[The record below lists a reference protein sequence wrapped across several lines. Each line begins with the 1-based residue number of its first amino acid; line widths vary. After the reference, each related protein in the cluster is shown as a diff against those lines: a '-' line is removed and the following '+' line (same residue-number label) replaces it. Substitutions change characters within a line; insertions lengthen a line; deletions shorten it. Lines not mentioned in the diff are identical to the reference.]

1 MGKDRAASFPDGIEE
16 KHLDAG
22 DRHAGGWL
30 ALAILGIL
38 LGSALLGAFG
48 GGPDPTRTVR
58 ASAAT
63 LAVTAPRV
71 LRNGEFFEIRV
82 RVTARRAIAKPVLA
96 VSPEYWRHL
105 TINAMIPA
113 PAGETFE
120 DGRLLFE
127 YGPLDAGKGLEV
139 KIDGQINPARL
150 GNSGGTVTL
159 RDGKMPL
166 AELPVHLRVFP

>member
-82 RVTARRAIAKPVLA
+82 RIAANRAIARPVLA
-96 VSPEYWRHL
+96 VSPGYWRHL
-105 TINAMIPA
+105 TMNTMIPA
-113 PAGETFE
+113 PVGESFE
-120 DGRLLFE
+120 DGEFRFE
-127 YGPLDAGKGLEV
+127 FEPLEAGKSLEL

-150 GNSGGTVTL
+150 GSSSGMVRLLDDTA
-159 RDGKMPL
+159 PL
-166 AELPVHLRVFP
+166 AELPVHLRVLP